1 MKRYLGIFFIAVL
14 LFGCAHYPANPKL
27 DAYDK
32 TKGYRFDAISAPAG
46 ADRLFVIL
54 AFSGGGTR
62 AAALS
67 YGVLE
72 TLRDTRFTWQG
83 AGHDLLDEVDVIS
96 SVSGGSFTSAFYA
109 QFGRDIFKNFESKFL
124 YRDIQGE
131 LEKLVL
137 MPTSWLKLASPD
149 YSRID
154 LAADFYNREIFEG
167 KQFGDLIRRNQRP
180 MAIIN
185 ATDMTVGA
193 PFTFIQSQFD
203 PICSDL
209 SGVSL
214 ARAVAASSCFPV
226 AFAPL
231 TVNNYAGSCRYSA
244 PPWVELALED
254 LQLNPPRYERARVL
268 QSYLDGA
275 NRPYLH
281 LLDGGV
287 ADNIG
292 LRVPLASLRSNDP
305 DLSVLRKINQGA
317 IDLLVVIIVDAKTNQ
332 ESDIDKTPSPPG
344 LSSVL
349 GKIATVPLDNYSF
362 DTVQALRDEFAKWQ
376 SDSANY
382 VDCMDVLTSQCPGA
396 RMPFPPPRT
405 VKLFPVYVGFDQ
417 IADPARRR
425 HFQTMKTSFHLPD
438 TQVTELRQIARELL
452 EHSDAFND
460 LKDELK
466 ATMAPAP

>member
-1 MKRYLGIFFIAVL
+1 MKRSLCILFAIAL

-27 DAYDK
+27 AVYDK
-32 TKGYRFDAISAPAG
+32 SAGYRFDTLLAPAG

-54 AFSGGGTR
+54 TFSGGGTR

-83 AGHDLLDEVDVIS
+83 AEHDLLDEVDVIS
-96 SVSGGSFTSAFYA
+96 SVSGGSFTSAYYA
-109 QFGRDIFKNFESKFL
+109 QFGRDIFKHFEKRFL
-124 YRDIQGE
+124 YRDIQGA

-167 KQFGDLIRRNQRP
+167 KRFSDLIRRNRRP

-185 ATDMTVGA
+185 ATDVTIGA

-231 TVNNYAGSCRYSA
+231 TVNNYAGTCRYSA
-244 PPWVELALED
+244 PPWVDLALED
-254 LQLNPPRYERARVL
+254 LQLNPPRYERARML
-268 QSYLDGA
+268 QSYLDA
-275 NRPYLH
+275 AARPYLH

-292 LRVPLASLRSNDP
+292 LRIPLASLRSNDP
-305 DLSVLRKINQGA
+305 DLSVLRRINQGA
-317 IDLLVVIIVDAKTNQ
+317 VDLLVVIIVDAKTKKDT
-332 ESDIDKTPSPPG
+332 DIDKTASPPD
-344 LSSVL
+344 LVSVL

-376 SDSANY
+376 SDSRNY
-382 VDCMDVLTSQCPGA
+382 TDCTDVLMSQCPGA
-396 RMPFPPPRT
+396 HMPFPPPRQ
-405 VKLFPVYVGFDQ
+405 VKLFPIYVGFDQ
-417 IADPARRR
+417 IADPDRR
-425 HFQTMKTSFHLPD
+425 HHFENMATSFHLPD

-452 EHSDAFND
+452 DLSDEFNN
-460 LKDELK
+460 LKTELK
-466 ATMAPAP
+466 ARATSTQ